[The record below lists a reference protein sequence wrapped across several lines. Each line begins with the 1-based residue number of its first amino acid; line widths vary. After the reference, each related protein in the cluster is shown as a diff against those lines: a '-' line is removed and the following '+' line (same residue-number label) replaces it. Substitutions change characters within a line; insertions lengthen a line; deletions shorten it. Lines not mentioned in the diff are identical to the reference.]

1 MRTRRQCVV
10 DQPGELARLD
20 LLAVA
25 TRARCEQR
33 ARAGQFYEKYAAGS
47 PVVARERLLGDLADA
62 FEGNAK
68 QITRKRRWLQ
78 SATLALVGGL
88 AIAALLIVRNEPT
101 KMKATC
107 AKPRSQH
114 CPAQGSNKSGQA
126 AQSQKTS
133 HTGELLKLAEEI
145 EGGRA
150 HGVIYRIAEV
160 VEDG

>member
-1 MRTRRQCVV
+1 
-10 DQPGELARLD
+10 
-20 LLAVA
+20 
-25 TRARCEQR
+25 
-33 ARAGQFYEKYAAGS
+33 
-47 PVVARERLLGDLADA
+47 
-62 FEGNAK
+62 
-68 QITRKRRWLQ
+68 
-78 SATLALVGGL
+78 
-88 AIAALLIVRNEPT
+88 
-101 KMKATC
+101 MKATC